1 MPQDAEDRRVQVDV
15 VGGPLSEEELREL
28 FDGRFELRHCATPSE
43 LNAALSADVP
53 DVMLLEAGLATGE
66 DGLLVKLKQNY
77 RDLPVIVVAKDA
89 DVEMAVRCIKQ
100 GAYDFVPRA
109 AAAKLPEKVLRASE
123 EHRLLVKVNQLE
135 STYRRQGGL
144 GELVGVSLPMQTIY
158 TTIKTVAGTDA
169 TVLIWG
175 ESGTGKELVAKAI
188 HQLSER
194 REGEFVPV
202 NCAAIPKDLLESELF
217 GHEAGA
223 FTGAASRRI
232 GCCERAHRGTLF
244 LDEICEM
251 DAGLQSKL
259 LRFLQDHTFT
269 RVGGTETLK
278 VDTRVIAATNRNP
291 QEEVRKGGLRE
302 DLFYRLHVVP
312 IEIPPLRERP
322 EDIPV
327 LAQHYLERLGDKYN
341 KYFVDFSPD
350 ALDILLRYKWP
361 GNVRE
366 LMNTLERI
374 IVQATSDRITAE
386 LFPDYIR
393 TQALMSE
400 APSLSVEGALEGMKG
415 ALKGTS
421 QSQDVLPIAELEK
434 QAILSAIRRCRGDI
448 SQAARKLGIS
458 RATIYRKLEKY
469 GIRQD

>member
-1 MPQDAEDRRVQVDV
+1 MSQDAEDRRVQVDV
-15 VGGPLSEEELREL
+15 VGGPLSEEELREV

-43 LNAALSADVP
+43 LNAALGADVP
-53 DVMLLEAGLATGE
+53 DVILLEAGLATGG
-66 DGLLVKLKQNY
+66 DGLLGKLKQNY
-77 RDLPVIVVAKDA
+77 RDLPVIVVAEDA
-89 DVEMAVRCIKQ
+89 DVEVAVRCIKQ

-109 AAAKLPEKVLRASE
+109 AAAKLPEKVLQACE

-144 GELVGVSLPMQTIY
+144 GELVGVSPSMQTIY
-158 TTIKTVAGTDA
+158 TTIKNVAGTDA

-217 GHEAGA
+217 GHEMGA

-259 LRFLQDHTFT
+259 LRFLQDHAFT
-269 RVGGTETLK
+269 RVGGTESLK

-291 QEEVRKGGLRE
+291 QEEVQKGGLRE

-341 KYFVDFSPD
+341 KYFVDFSAD

-393 TQALMSE
+393 TQALLCE
-400 APSLSVEGALEGMKG
+400 APSLSVEEALQGLKG
-415 ALKGTS
+415 ALKRTG
-421 QSQDVLPIAELEK
+421 QSQEVLPIAELEK
-434 QAILSAIRRCRGDI
+434 QAILSAIRRCKGDI